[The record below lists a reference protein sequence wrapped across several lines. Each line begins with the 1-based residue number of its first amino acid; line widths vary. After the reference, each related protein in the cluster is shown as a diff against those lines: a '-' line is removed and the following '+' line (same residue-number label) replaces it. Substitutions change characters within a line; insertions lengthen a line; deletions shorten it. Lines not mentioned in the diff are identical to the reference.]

1 MKICIYGLGAIG
13 GLIAARL
20 AQRGDVDVSAVARG
34 ATLAALQQHGLTLIE
49 GPADQRSQRQI
60 AIRAAA
66 DPAELGV
73 QDVVVISVKAT
84 AMPAV
89 AAGIGPLIGPD
100 TTILST
106 MNGVPWWFF
115 HGLPEAPA
123 NVHLDSLDP
132 QGSISAAIPP
142 ARVVGTVTHLS
153 AANEGPG
160 VVRHVAGNR
169 ILVGEPTGGAD
180 TPRTQAII
188 GALRDAGFEIEPCA
202 QIQRDIWYKLWGNM
216 TVNPV
221 SGLTGATTDRLLDD
235 DYVRHF
241 MTRCMLEAAAI
252 GAKLG
257 IEIHDDP
264 EARHQLTR
272 SLGAFRTSMLQDVE
286 AGKPVELDALVGA
299 VLEIAAQ
306 VGVATPN
313 IETLMGLSR
322 LHARVRGLY
331 PDAQTT

>member
-20 AQRGDVDVSAVARG
+20 AEHGDVEVSAVARG
-34 ATLAALQQHGLTLIE
+34 ATLQALQQQGLTLIE
-49 GPADQRSQRQI
+49 GPPEQRRQRQFPV
-60 AIRAAA
+60 RASAN
-66 DPAELGV
+66 PAELGI

-89 AAGIGPLIGPD
+89 AAGIGPLIGPN

-115 HGLPEAPA
+115 HGLPGAPR
-123 NVHLDSLDP
+123 NVHLEGLDP
-132 QGSISAAIPP
+132 DGSISAAIPP
-142 ARVVGTVTHLS
+142 ERVVGTVTHLS

-188 GALRDAGFEIEPCA
+188 QALRNAGFEIEPCA

-221 SGLTGATTDRLLDD
+221 SGFTGATTDKLLDD

-257 IEIHDDP
+257 IRIDDDP

-299 VLEIAAQ
+299 VLEIAQQ
-306 VGVATPN
+306 VAVATPN

-322 LHARVRGLY
+322 LHARVHGLY
-331 PDAQTT
+331 PEA